1 MVPIRRC
8 DVCRT
13 AFRGEE
19 AIMAERR
26 HFRRLHDDSIR
37 QIPEVHP
44 VSPRVVRRSREASAA
59 LTRTAVW
66 VHEVSRLHMRAR
78 SPLITVEE
86 ELFSS
91 VRRENNRLRRSLFAS
106 ENYRHNRMV
115 DPPASPETSGSN
127 PTAEEWAT
135 SDISFTQDGLLTVSR
150 AERRA

>member
-13 AFRGEE
+13 AFLGEN
-19 AIMAERR
+19 AIVAERR
-26 HFRRLHDDSIR
+26 HFRRFHDDSIR
-37 QIPEVHP
+37 QIREVHP

-91 VRRENNRLRRSLFAS
+91 VMRENNRLRRSLFAS
-106 ENYRHNRMV
+106 ENSRHNRMV
-115 DPPASPETSGSN
+115 DPPASPKASGSN
-127 PTAEEWAT
+127 LTAEEWAS
-135 SDISFTQDGLLTVSR
+135 SDISFTAG
-150 AERRA
+150 